1 LRSIFTSTACIEREQ
16 EAIINT
22 KERVNEVKVALE
34 DKLAKDVTV
43 WHVAEVSSVTDYY
56 IVASGTSGPHLKAL
70 LTGLQQH
77 MKAKGEVAARTSGM
91 ADSGWVIIDF
101 VDVVVHI
108 FAPEEREYY
117 NIEDLWVGAKVAE

>member
-1 LRSIFTSTACIEREQ
+1 
-16 EAIINT
+16 
-22 KERVNEVKVALE
+22 
-34 DKLAKDVTV
+34 
-43 WHVAEVSSVTDYY
+43 
-56 IVASGTSGPHLKAL
+56 
-70 LTGLQQH
+70 